1 MRKYFIAG
9 EILRLRE
16 ELCSLQAA
24 TRQSL
29 GLQDS
34 LVGRARQLQ
43 ARAAQYRQQVRL
55 LTLYLETF
63 PNIAM

>member
-1 MRKYFIAG
+1 MRKYLLAG

-43 ARAAQYRQQVRL
+43 ARAAQYRQQVRPFISL
-55 LTLYLETF
+55 LYF
-63 PNIAM
+63 IF

>member
-63 PNIAM
+63 SNIAM

>member
-29 GLQDS
+29 GLQDG

-55 LTLYLETF
+55 LTLYLETL